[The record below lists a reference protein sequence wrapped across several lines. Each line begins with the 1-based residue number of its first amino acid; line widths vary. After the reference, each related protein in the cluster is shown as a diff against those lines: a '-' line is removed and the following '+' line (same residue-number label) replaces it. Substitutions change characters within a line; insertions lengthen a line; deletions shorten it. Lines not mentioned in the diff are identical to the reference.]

1 MINRVIEDIKGND
14 RNAVGELHRQLRIH
28 MDPNP
33 DVGVFTQ
40 LYNKFSVQTSDRDDI
55 NQDIILLVWD
65 KIVRGKCDDM
75 RNWGEMRSYSS
86 NICYK
91 KCQALVKSRNK
102 EKEWPDEGV
111 KVVVGGVT
119 IKVDE
124 EINIETGLTP
134 DLEVVLEELF
144 KLFDPKCRHIWK
156 IIMRFPEKKDKDKV
170 ISLLKSDKNLRKYKI
185 PTGRNFVNVKSRCK
199 SSMIKR
205 AKKHPSFST
214 WKKEYE
220 EFFHDNGDN

>member
-1 MINRVIEDIKGND
+1 MITRVIEGIKEND

-40 LYNKFSVQTSDRDDI
+40 IYNKFSAQTIDREDI

-65 KIVRGKCDDM
+65 KIVRGKCDQM
-75 RNWGEMRSYSS
+75 KSWGEMKSYSS
-86 NICYK
+86 SICYK
-91 KCQALVKSRNK
+91 KCQALVRSINK
-102 EKEWPDEGV
+102 EKEWPSEGV
-111 KVVVGGVT
+111 DVVGGVI
-119 IKVDE
+119 IKLDD

-144 KLFDPKCRHIWK
+144 SLFDAKCRYIWK
-156 IIMRFPEKKDKDKV
+156 IIMKFPDKKDKDKV
-170 ISLLKSDKNLRKYKI
+170 ISYLEKDKNPEKYKI
-185 PTGRNFVNVKSRCK
+185 PTGRTFDKVKSKCK
-199 SSMIKR
+199 SNMIIR
-205 AKKHPSFST
+205 AKKHSSFIT

-220 EFFHDNGDN
+220 EFFHEIGDD